1 MAETRH
7 ASGSSSRPTG
17 VRRNLFHQHLSRRP
31 TTSSTSTSAETLRL
45 DVEVDSE
52 TSDIV
57 IRDKN
62 GDFEVGDPPIPEL
75 DEQEETG
82 NQEAQE
88 DESASHSRGDS
99 VWELIFS

>member
-1 MAETRH
+1 MDIEAD
-7 ASGSSSRPTG
+7 P
-17 VRRNLFHQHLSRRP
+17 
-31 TTSSTSTSAETLRL
+31 
-45 DVEVDSE
+45 E

-88 DESASHSRGDS
+88 DESTSHSCGD
-99 VWELIFS
+99 